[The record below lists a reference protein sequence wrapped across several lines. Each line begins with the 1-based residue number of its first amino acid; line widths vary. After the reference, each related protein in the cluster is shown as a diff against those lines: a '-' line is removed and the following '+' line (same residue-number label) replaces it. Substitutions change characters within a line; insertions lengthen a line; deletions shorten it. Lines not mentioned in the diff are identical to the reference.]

1 MTERNRMERCAEHQ
15 EMINN
20 VRKLEGNTLHIAI
33 TSTETAK
40 AVELIKTNH
49 LPHIQAAVD
58 VLREELAM
66 KCKIL
71 FWVWGFGI
79 ALIAVL
85 IVLQ

>member
-1 MTERNRMERCAEHQ
+1 MERCAEHQ
-15 EMINN
+15 DMINN
-20 VRKLEGNTLHIAI
+20 VKKMEANTLHIAI

-58 VLREELAM
+58 KVSNELAL
-66 KCKIL
+66 KFKIL